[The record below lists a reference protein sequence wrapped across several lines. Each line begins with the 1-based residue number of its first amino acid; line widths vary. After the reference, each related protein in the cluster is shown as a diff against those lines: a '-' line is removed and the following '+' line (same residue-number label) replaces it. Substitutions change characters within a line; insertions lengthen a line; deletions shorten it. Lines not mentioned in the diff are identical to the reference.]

1 VRETNSTY
9 SNILGKLTVKDMISD
24 TTLQEESK
32 NREDITHL
40 ISNNF
45 SAINLI
51 AEQLDI
57 SEEVVSTIIAE
68 LVEEGTIN
76 GWFSPDGLRFYRSDV
91 KLPTISEKPVE
102 EQEEVYNYKLMIPKV
117 IVVLGIALF
126 IAGQILVRLFSEGAP
141 LYNTASGMVMLGLI
155 VTFGGLYSFTKFE

>member
-1 VRETNSTY
+1 
-9 SNILGKLTVKDMISD
+9 MISN
-24 TTLQEESK
+24 TTLHENSK
-32 NREDITHL
+32 IREDIIHL

-68 LVEEGTIN
+68 LVEEGTLN

-91 KLPTISEKPVE
+91 KLPTISEEPVE
-102 EQEEVYNYKLMIPKV
+102 EQEDNDFKFMIPKV
-117 IVVLGIALF
+117 IVLSGISLF

-155 VTFGGLYSFTKFE
+155 ITFGGLYSFTKFE